1 MKRLICFILVMTM
14 LLSLAACVGK
24 TENAAENT
32 ADISEENS
40 VDKKENISETD
51 SNELSDS
58 SVSDSVTDN
67 TDTDDYDE
75 IVNNESEVNKDS
87 SEFPAEEQISD
98 INEQENV
105 ESTITSQLVTEGT
118 VAVTSLDEL
127 KLYADAK
134 LVTQDLFDYLSA
146 FLAGGW
152 EYPEVN
158 DLTEISD
165 YSISFTIP
173 FDNVTGFDVYFTV
186 SDSTLPTLPTGK
198 YHRVFSD
205 GVYFSAI
212 TDPDEVRDTRFSDIA
227 EVDKLQRFIGVNRIW
242 NTPVFGEG
250 KTFPGVYDY
259 IHCYYGD
266 VKDYFRLDYEELCRI
281 AREEFGVSDTSQL
294 CVRNEKLDGDRLLT
308 LDSIY
313 YPPKYKIED
322 VQKNAEGT
330 FITVRF
336 YADYERLIYS
346 HKILYYFDE
355 KGRFNGY
362 EVIEQSPYEPWGL
375 SYCEDN

>member
-1 MKRLICFILVMTM
+1 MKKIICATVVLILILF
-14 LLSLAACVGK
+14 LAAC
-24 TENAAENT
+24 
-32 ADISEENS
+32 
-40 VDKKENISETD
+40 DKKEISLPDDNVSEITEVTGNTETD
-51 SNELSDS
+51 GNDAEKEI
-58 SVSDSVTDN
+58 SVDQEMYVENDN
-67 TDTDDYDE
+67 GVAGIEEDDK
-75 IVNNESEVNKDS
+75 S
-87 SEFPAEEQISD
+87 
-98 INEQENV
+98 
-105 ESTITSQLVTEGT
+105 LVTNGT
-118 VAVTSLDEL
+118 VTVTSLDEL
-127 KLYADAK
+127 KLYADAG
-134 LVTQDLFDYLSA
+134 LVTRDLFDYLYG
-146 FLAGGW
+146 FLVDGW

-158 DLTEISD
+158 ELTEISD
-165 YSISFTIP
+165 YSISFTVP

-205 GVYFSAI
+205 GAYFSAI

-375 SYCEDN
+375 SYCEDNCFF